1 MPVRLR
7 ITLLFT
13 LVVFMILGIVC
24 ISIYYF
30 SASSRMANIKT
41 RLTNRAITTARLL
54 RQSEMFDTEL
64 MHSIDS
70 LTTLSMK
77 NKSVLAFDRNN
88 NMIYRYSDPGSVI
101 PVIDMNLLKQARE
114 KQSVYFTTGIR
125 EAVAYHNP
133 RNTEGIVVVCAAQD
147 EEGMIVLQRL
157 KGILVTCFIG
167 GTLLSLIGGLFFSR
181 RLLRPIRRITNE
193 VNDISAYNLE
203 RRIETGMSRD
213 EWYQLSSTLNQLLD
227 RLKDSFELQRRFI
240 SNASHELSTPL
251 TLISSQLEI
260 SLQRHRTDE
269 EYRKAML
276 LVLQDVKHMNNLVQ
290 TLLKFATASGNPG
303 GLNIEPV
310 RVDEI
315 LMRLPGDMQ
324 KQDKEYSVSL
334 KFPELPEQE
343 EKLLLL
349 GNEDLLLTAVR
360 NIVSNACKYSPD
372 HHADVALELSDHT
385 FRIDIIDKGIGIEEK
400 ELNNIFQP
408 FYRVED
414 SRTFKGFGLGLSL
427 ANRIIKLHNGNI
439 TVSSEPG
446 LGTTFSIELPAK
458 AGNNSYGVMQ

>member
-54 RQSEMFDTEL
+54 RQSEVFDTEL

-70 LTTLSMK
+70 LTTLSLK

-101 PVIDMNLLKQARE
+101 PVINGSLLKQARE
-114 KQSVYFTTGIR
+114 KHSIYFTTGMR

-147 EEGMIVLQRL
+147 EEGIIVLQRL

-203 RRIETGMSRD
+203 RRIETGISRD
-213 EWYQLSSTLNQLLD
+213 EWFQLSSTLNQLLD
-227 RLKDSFELQRRFI
+227 RLKDSFELQRRFVV
-240 SNASHELSTPL
+240 P
-251 TLISSQLEI
+251 
-260 SLQRHRTDE
+260 
-269 EYRKAML
+269 
-276 LVLQDVKHMNNLVQ
+276 
-290 TLLKFATASGNPG
+290 P
-303 GLNIEPV
+303 
-310 RVDEI
+310 
-315 LMRLPGDMQ
+315 
-324 KQDKEYSVSL
+324 
-334 KFPELPEQE
+334 
-343 EKLLLL
+343 
-349 GNEDLLLTAVR
+349 
-360 NIVSNACKYSPD
+360 
-372 HHADVALELSDHT
+372 
-385 FRIDIIDKGIGIEEK
+385 GIGEAPQGAQQTSV
-400 ELNNIFQP
+400 FA
-408 FYRVED
+408 VEVRRPVV
-414 SRTFKGFGLGLSL
+414 SRIGERQRLAVTRLGFG
-427 ANRIIKLHNGNI
+427 
-439 TVSSEPG
+439 
-446 LGTTFSIELPAK
+446 
-458 AGNNSYGVMQ
+458 